1 MDSKVSES
9 KVSRPTRR
17 STRQSRGNVKA
28 LNVEVTPRDPLNKT
42 KRRLE
47 NQAAAL
53 NGSRDVES
61 TSEAKEPSWKKRR
74 LETEGGE
81 EEDDKKMDVQESVD
95 DLLKNDQLE
104 MDVEQDFSHSSHQ
117 PQICEALNVE
127 VAPRDSLKKT
137 KRRLENQAAAVNGS
151 TDMESASKAKEPSWK
166 KRRLKTGGG
175 EEVGGSNDDK
185 KMDVQES
192 VDDLLKNDQLE
203 MNLGQNFSHSSHQPQ
218 ICEVNTVYRHNGG
231 GGGRGGG
238 GGGGGRGRGVGSSV
252 EDYKMDFS
260 HSSHR
265 PALTLAAGAR
275 GNMNLSPRVVH
286 GGINYRSSRAENE
299 DTKRVKTKRVGKKTA
314 VIKGTSGGSSG
325 RFMWY
330 LCCLVLL
337 VLLSCAVLFIMP
349 SVMAVLQ
356 KTGDGAKHQFKSVK
370 LETFADQLSHL
381 ETLFLSQRP
390 ELWRRSRIHLE
401 RHLNT
406 TQPTEPV
413 SLILT
418 AGRRAEKTLHCLAQ
432 GLAFA
437 FSSALNASVLH
448 IDGAS
453 KTSMN
458 SDEVKLD
465 IDKQLQAAFEGDKPV
480 AVIHRLEEL
489 PPGSTLIFYRYC
501 DHENA
506 AYKQVFLLFTVLL
519 PGDEVKGDQSLKNV
533 EEMVQDYV
541 KDRLVS
547 LSNQTTFSDMDID
560 KYGGLWSRISH
571 LILPVVSEREIEQN
585 GC

>member
-1 MDSKVSES
+1 MDSKVSEN
-9 KVSRPTRR
+9 KISRPVRQ
-17 STRQSRGNVKA
+17 STRQSRGNV
-28 LNVEVTPRDPLNKT
+28 
-42 KRRLE
+42 
-47 NQAAAL
+47 
-53 NGSRDVES
+53 
-61 TSEAKEPSWKKRR
+61 KEPSWKKRR
-74 LETEGGE
+74 LETGGGRE
-81 EEDDKKMDVQESVD
+81 VD
-95 DLLKNDQLE
+95 
-104 MDVEQDFSHSSHQ
+104 SS
-117 PQICEALNVE
+117 ALNDE
-127 VAPRDSLKKT
+127 LTARDPLKRT

-151 TDMESASKAKEPSWK
+151 RDAESVSEAKEPSWK
-166 KRRLKTGGG
+166 KRRPETGGG
-175 EEVGGSNDDK
+175 REVDSSDKVYLHNGGRGGRGGA
-185 KMDVQES
+185 VE
-192 VDDLLKNDQLE
+192 
-203 MNLGQNFSHSSHQPQ
+203 G
-218 ICEVNTVYRHNGG
+218 GG

-238 GGGGGRGRGVGSSV
+238 GGGRGGGGRGRGGGGRRGAGGGAGGGVGSSG
-252 EDYKMDFS
+252 EDNKMDFS
-260 HSSHR
+260 HSSHQ
-265 PALTLAAGAR
+265 PALTLAGAR
-275 GNMNLSPRVVH
+275 RNMNLSPRVVH
-286 GGINYRSSRAENE
+286 GDCCRSSRAENE
-299 DTKRVKTKRVGKKTA
+299 DTKRVKTKREERRKTA
-314 VIKGTSGGSSG
+314 VITSGGSSRG
-325 RFMWY
+325 FMWY
-330 LCCLVLL
+330 LCSLVLL

-349 SVMAVLQ
+349 NVMAVLQ
-356 KTGDGAKHQFKSVK
+356 RTGDGAKHQLKSVK

-401 RHLNT
+401 RHLNI

-432 GLAFA
+432 GLASA

-458 SDEVKLD
+458 SDEVKLY
-465 IDKQLQAAFEGDKPV
+465 IDKQLRAAFEGDKPV

-519 PGDEVKGDQSLKNV
+519 PEDEVKGDQSLKNV

-541 KDRLVS
+541 KDRLVG
-547 LSNQTTFSDMDID
+547 LSNQSTFNHMDID

-585 GC
+585 GCL